1 MSVNSGLVSGDWY
14 ITLDWSVEYPSGST
28 AQITTRVDVVNSYAN
43 VSSGASITTT
53 VNGSSQTQTIA
64 PVSGAGTKRGA
75 NLTWTV
81 PRGTSDHSVGI
92 SARATMPGAYVAA
105 YRNGTSC
112 SASVGISATVHN
124 TFTYNA
130 NGGTVNGGSTW
141 SNTKWYGSHYYI
153 PTLTMVRSG
162 YEFLGWAESSTATTA
177 TKHAGDEET
186 RDQAITWYAVWKRS
200 YIPPTIGTY
209 TATRSNAAGTANDE
223 GTYAS
228 VSCQWSVD
236 TTISSDNV
244 VSKVTAAWRKRGEST
259 WGSEVALTAG
269 GTTSGTAT
277 GVIGTVTDSDTGAL
291 QTGYAYDIRVTVS
304 DSGGSSTQT
313 TIITPT
319 FYTIDFLSGGKGV
332 AIGKAATDAG
342 LDVAMDATFDG
353 AMTHGGSHVVV
364 ADQLFYHG
372 GGSPLPLGTGT
383 LTFPNGRSLKDYYQ
397 IEVTLTKYAN
407 KDFNYCVSRAPVLQ
421 DYGELQARGCA
432 VWYYMASST
441 TYQIDMCAWCAKG
454 NSVYTGGYKFVNIP
468 INGTMLTAGTDNDT
482 GPWGIRSVI
491 GYRWA

>member
-1 MSVNSGLVSGDWY
+1 MAVSSGWVATDDWQ
-14 ITLDWSVEYPSGST
+14 IILDWSVKYTSGNT
-28 AQITTRVDVVNSYAN
+28 AQIVTCAYVNNQYARGSGSYN
-43 VSSGASITTT
+43 FVTT
-53 VNGSSQTQTIA
+53 VNGSSRSQSIS
-64 PVSGAGTKRGA
+64 PVTGAGTRSCG
-75 NLTWTV
+75 NLYWDV

-92 SARATMPGAYVAA
+92 SLRCTIPTASVAS

-124 TFTYNA
+124 TFTYNG

-162 YEFLGWAESSTATTA
+162 YDFLGWAESSSATSA
-177 TKHAGDEET
+177 SKHPGDEET
-186 RDQAITWYAVWKRS
+186 RDQALTFYAVWKRR
-200 YIPPTIGTY
+200 YIPPAIGKL
-209 TATRSNAAGTANDE
+209 TATRSDSAGTALDT
-223 GTYAS
+223 GTYAK
-228 VSCQWSVD
+228 VTCEWSVD
-236 TTISSDNV
+236 TTLKSDNA
-244 VSKVTAAWRKRGEST
+244 VTSVTVAARKRGDTE

-277 GVIGTVTDSDTGAL
+277 GVVGTFDV
-291 QTGYAYDIRVTVS
+291 GYAYDLRVTVT
-304 DSGGSSTQT
+304 DPGGNATQT
-313 TIITPT
+313 TVVTPSFFT
-319 FYTIDFLSGGKGV
+319 MDFLKGGKGV

-353 AMTHGGSHVVV
+353 AMTQGGSHVVV

-372 GGSPLPLGTGT
+372 GGSPLPISTGT
-383 LTFPNGRSLKDYYQ
+383 LTFPNGRSFKDYYQ

-432 VWYYMASST
+432 VWWYLASST
-441 TYQIDMCAWCAKG
+441 TYQMDMCAWCAKV
-454 NSVYTGGYKFVNIP
+454 NSVYIGACKFVNIP
-468 INGTMLTAGTDNDT
+468 IGGTTLTAGTDGDD